1 MNWIDSAINLWKNNL
16 NNHNWEPIYKNK
28 NELRKNKIKQV
39 FEIDMYQSNDGTLG
53 SYPNS

>member
-28 NELRKNKIKQV
+28 NELRKNKIKRLFQL
-39 FEIDMYQSNDGTLG
+39 EK
-53 SYPNS
+53 